1 MTIKQIKTRR
11 TPEEIR
17 FWQEIRSSNAAS
29 PHRNK
34 AKYTRKAK
42 HKDRA
47 YV

>member
-1 MTIKQIKTRR
+1 MIKHRKKTR
-11 TPEEIR
+11 EEIQY
-17 FWQEIRSSNAAS
+17 WQELRRSNASA

-34 AKYTRKAK
+34 AKYSRKPK

>member
-17 FWQEIRSSNAAS
+17 FWQELRGSNAAR
-29 PHRNK
+29 PHKNK
-34 AKYTRKAK
+34 SKYTRKAK
-42 HKDRA
+42 HKGRQ

>member
-1 MTIKQIKTRR
+1 MMKTRKKTR
-11 TPEEIR
+11 EDIR
-17 FWQEIRSSNAAS
+17 YWQELRRSSAS
-29 PHRNK
+29 APHKNK

>member
-1 MTIKQIKTRR
+1 MTIKQMKTRR

-29 PHRNK
+29 PHKNK
-34 AKYTRKAK
+34 AKYSRKPK
-42 HKDRA
+42 YPKDM